1 MFARAYSLIFFLLFA
16 LPLLAVATPSGI
28 IEARQGQC
36 NTGPIQCCNQ
46 TLAATDP
53 LVGLLAGLLGVVL
66 GPITALVG
74 VNCSPISV
82 IGVGGNS
89 CSANP
94 VCCTNN
100 GIGGLLSIGCLPIS
114 LGL

>member
-1 MFARAYSLIFFLLFA
+1 MTSILITNILLQA
-16 LPLLAVATPSGI
+16 S
-28 IEARQGQC
+28 
-36 NTGPIQCCNQ
+36 N
-46 TLAATDP
+46 P
-53 LVGLLAGLLGVVL
+53 LVGILAGLLGVVL

-89 CSANP
+89 CNANP

-100 GIGGLLSIGCLPIS
+100 AVVCIGIYALNNSDLIFIDF
-114 LGL
+114 